1 MDNDAAFLIKI
12 FITDTY
18 IKVLL
23 MQVSKHSH
31 VQVDVSDSISRNPF
45 ANHCEHSPVKAHLP
59 FATMTMKNKKWYFI
73 CMPDESLTLCRRENE

>member
-23 MQVSKHSH
+23 MQVPKHSR

-45 ANHCEHSPVKAHLP
+45 ANHHKHLP
-59 FATMTMKNKKWYFI
+59 AKAQIQQTWPLLSWQWKINPNILFV
-73 CMPDESLTLCRRENE
+73 C

>member
-23 MQVSKHSH
+23 MHVPKHSH
-31 VQVDVSDSISRNPF
+31 VQVDVSDSISRKPF
-45 ANHCEHSPVKAHLP
+45 ANHQKHSPAKAQ
-59 FATMTMKNKKWYFI
+59 NQ
-73 CMPDESLTLCRRENE
+73 LTCPLLLWQWKIIDDILFVWQMRT